1 MRQAGTQAHILAERA
16 LGHSNE
22 QEGVERFAVGRSLLS
37 AKHTA
42 RGYSFCALCS
52 TFFSVK
58 SRVTD
63 VVWPPYSCPRKT
75 SRRAAIKNDSDMVI
89 VDTHFYYTF

>member
-1 MRQAGTQAHILAERA
+1 MRVAWWRVRCSLLSERWSTTSLLERA

-63 VVWPPYSCPRKT
+63 VVWPP
-75 SRRAAIKNDSDMVI
+75 
-89 VDTHFYYTF
+89 

>member
-63 VVWPPYSCPRKT
+63 VVWPPYLGCNKE
-75 SRRAAIKNDSDMVI
+75 V
-89 VDTHFYYTF
+89 

>member
-63 VVWPPYSCPRKT
+63 VVWPPYL
-75 SRRAAIKNDSDMVI
+75 RRLAHLDRAEGRR
-89 VDTHFYYTF
+89 